1 MGGST
6 NPPAGEYPSGHFMA
20 DDEGVMKTILRTL
33 RRSVPAWAALIALV
47 LAAGAHWKPPG

>member
-1 MGGST
+1 
-6 NPPAGEYPSGHFMA
+6 MA